1 MSLSTATTDAAVI
14 EGLTARVTSC
24 AAAGQYG
31 ANRRRSFSNWESGRR
46 NQAWLEWGF
55 GRCCKWYRSDKDRV
69 NVVRV
74 YHALDWDG
82 SDYDRESQAMFA
94 DAASGSARDFIV
106 SSLAGW
112 LLSIVAGWLLDLIV
126 DAFVS
131 WLLSPESAA
140 WRAAVE
146 GEA

>member
-14 EGLTARVTSC
+14 DGLIARVTSC

-31 ANRRRSFSNWESGRR
+31 ANRRRSFSNWESGRQ

-55 GRCCKWYRSDKDRV
+55 GRCCKWYRGDGRV
-69 NVVRV
+69 LCR
-74 YHALDWDG
+74 
-82 SDYDRESQAMFA
+82 
-94 DAASGSARDFIV
+94 ASVLLEDPQEAIRSEVSGFIV

-112 LLSIVAGWLLDLIV
+112 LLSIVAGWLLELIV
-126 DAFVS
+126 DAFIS
-131 WLLSPESAA
+131 WLLSPASAA

-146 GEA
+146 GE